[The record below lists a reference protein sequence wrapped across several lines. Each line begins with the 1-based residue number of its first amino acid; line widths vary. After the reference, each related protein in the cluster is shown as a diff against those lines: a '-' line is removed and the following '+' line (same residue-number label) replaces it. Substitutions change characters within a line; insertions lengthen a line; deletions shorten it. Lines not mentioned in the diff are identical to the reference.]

1 MNLEN
6 FIEILGRNAS
16 NEKVQEILKTLNL
29 SMPVLDKG
37 EETAWFEM
45 EDSGYDLAFKDEASI
60 NNDKFAD
67 IGDGELI
74 FMTAYF
80 NKPDKIVLPYMI
92 KSDDTYETIVSKIGR
107 IEDDDYVLL
116 HEKSWLF
123 KTDKGIEY
131 IIFFT
136 FNKDYSS
143 IKKLG
148 VIYSYGQLDWVKDLQ
163 S

>member
-1 MNLEN
+1 MNLKN
-6 FIEILGRNAS
+6 FIEILGCNAS
-16 NEKVQEILKTLNL
+16 NEKVQGILKTLNL
-29 SMPVLDKG
+29 STPVLDKG
-37 EETAWFEM
+37 EETAWFEI

-60 NNDKFAD
+60 NNDKYAD

-80 NKPDKIVLPYMI
+80 NKPDKIILPYMI

-123 KTDKGIEY
+123 KTDNRLEY
-131 IIFFT
+131 ILFFT
-136 FNKDYSS
+136 FSKDYSS